1 LAILAAM
8 KTLNI
13 PSQYKLGITLLIKI
27 DENLFN
33 KLLNALTQINPVL
46 DISALASE
54 ISPNVEEITI
64 NDLQEILKAIRSI
77 YSLNTEENL
86 QSSEIIAGFRNAL
99 IRNKEFSGISDSEL
113 DRFGNRLSNLLALDA
128 GISISSKAIGLLT
141 EHENILLKSRIIT
154 DIRPVFKTDNQQEIA
169 GALVVHN
176 LKIEYQDANGLKEFY
191 VALDS
196 NDIKNLQ
203 EQLCECLLQLD
214 AIQSLLNQSNILY
227 LDPNSTPK

>member
-1 LAILAAM
+1 M

-33 KLLNALTQINPVL
+33 KLLNALTEINAVL

-54 ISPNVEEITI
+54 ISPKVEEITI

-86 QSSEIIAGFRNAL
+86 QSSQIIAGFRNAL
-99 IRNKEFSGISDSEL
+99 IRNKEFSGISDAEL
-113 DRFGNRLSNLLALDA
+113 DRFGNRLSNLLALDT

-141 EHENILLKSRIIT
+141 EYENILLKSRIIT
-154 DIRPVFKTDNQQEIA
+154 DIRPVFKTDNQREIA

-176 LKIEYQDANGLKEFY
+176 LKIEYQNANGLKEFY